1 MELLQVFVL
10 TLLVLLA
17 ARTFVAES
25 FVVRGHSMEPTV
37 HHGERVLVVKVIYRW
52 RPPRPGDI
60 VVFRPPGRPGSE
72 YIKRVV
78 AVSGSTVG
86 LARGRVYR
94 DGLPVPEPY
103 VAFEDRSDL
112 PAASVPP
119 GAVFVLGDNR
129 PGSDDSRFF
138 GPVPLERVDGRAVM
152 VYWPLW
158 KARWLH

>member
-1 MELLQVFVL
+1 MEWLQALVV
-10 TLLVLLA
+10 TLLAVLA

-37 HHGERVLVVKVIYRW
+37 HHGERVLVLKAIYRW

-78 AVSGSTVG
+78 AISGSTVRV
-86 LARGRVYR
+86 ARGRVYR
-94 DGLPVPEPY
+94 DGRLLAEPY
-103 VAFEDRSDL
+103 VAFEDRSEL
-112 PAASVPP
+112 PEASVPP

-129 PGSDDSRFF
+129 PGSDDSRLF
-138 GPVPLERVDGRAVM
+138 GPVPLDRVDGRAVL
-152 VYWPLW
+152 VYWPPW